1 VQNSRVVFRW
11 RSTPASLLAV
21 LLLCA
26 WSFGAERTPSGYL
39 ELTVTDARTGEIT
52 PARIEILDGS
62 GQAHVPEQAL
72 RVAGD
77 CGWYPIHNWIPWAA
91 AWQMRRH
98 LRAEVLNPYTGTTQ
112 FYLTRSARMRVAAG
126 RYTIRAY
133 KGIEYR
139 VAKGV
144 AEVRGNETT
153 KLTLPLER
161 WIDLSAS
168 GWYSADDHLH
178 IPRPNATF
186 DESIALWMAAEDIQ
200 VANLLQI
207 GLAHSIHFAQ
217 QNKFGNQSVY
227 QLGGATMLAS
237 GQENPR
243 THVVGHS
250 ITLGAARWLDFP
262 TDYLDYPRVWR
273 EARRE
278 GAISGFAHW
287 GIGGATDG
295 LAVWIPER
303 LLDFLEVLGFGLAY
317 YDSWY
322 ELLNLGVR
330 IPPTAGSDYP
340 CADSVPGRE
349 RFYTRV
355 HGPLTYGSWIDAV
368 RRGHT
373 FITNGPLLD
382 LRVNGVESGDDLD
395 LREPATV
402 DVVGSVRFDPE
413 RDDVK
418 ALELIQAGDVV
429 FSTSE
434 RPRPGEMRFQIR
446 LPLHQSTWL
455 ALRARGEKL
464 RETAVNL
471 GAELKA
477 TFTYIDRPSN
487 QEVYRRVPD
496 KQGTRPSAAHTG
508 PIYVTVAGT
517 PLIAEQPKAIDAA
530 RRWLGRLDELE
541 AILAEDRLPKLAH
554 FPGHGEG
561 LKLSDLREGRA
572 QLLKAIAS
580 ARAAYESFTVRSSE
594 RSREESHRPSENRA
608 ARRIAR

>member
-1 VQNSRVVFRW
+1 MWRLVACGAKYAVMFRW
-11 RSTPASLLAV
+11 RSTPASLLVV

-26 WSFGAERTPSGYL
+26 WSVGAERTPSGYL

-52 PARIEILDGS
+52 PVRIELLD
-62 GQAHVPEQAL
+62 ANRHARLPDQAL

-77 CGWYPIHNWIPWAA
+77 CGWYPIHNWIPWAG

-98 LRAEVLNPYTGTTQ
+98 LRAEVPNPYTGTTQ
-112 FYLTRSARMRVAAG
+112 FYLTRSVRMRVAAG
-126 RYTIRAY
+126 RYSIRAF
-133 KGIEYR
+133 KGIEYG

-144 AEVRGNETT
+144 AEVQRNETT

-161 WIDLSAS
+161 WIDMPAS

-178 IPRPNATF
+178 IPRPNTTF
-186 DESIALWMAAEDIQ
+186 DETIAMWMAAEDIH

-217 QNKFGNQSVY
+217 QYKFGNLSVY
-227 QLGGATMLAS
+227 QLSGTMLAS

-243 THVVGHS
+243 THIVGHS
-250 ITLGAARWLDFP
+250 ITLGASQWLDSP
-262 TDYLDYPRVWR
+262 ANYLDYPRIWR

-340 CADSVPGRE
+340 CSDSVPGRE

-355 HGPLTYGSWIDAV
+355 RGPLTYASWINAV

-382 LRVNGVESGDDLD
+382 LRVNGFESGDDLD
-395 LREPATV
+395 LSKAATV
-402 DVVGSVRFDPE
+402 DVQGSVRFDPE

-418 ALELIQAGDVV
+418 VLELVQAGEVI

-434 RPRPGEMRFQIR
+434 RARPGEMHFQLR
-446 LPLHQSTWL
+446 LPVRQSTWL

-464 RETAVNL
+464 GETSVNL
-471 GAELKA
+471 GADLKA
-477 TFTYIDRPSN
+477 TFTFVDRPSN
-487 QEVYRRVPD
+487 REVYRQVPD
-496 KQGTRPSAAHTG
+496 KRGPRPSAAHTA

-517 PLIAEQPKAIDAA
+517 PPIAEQPQASEAA
-530 RRWLGRLDELE
+530 RAWLARLDELE
-541 AILAEDRLPKLAH
+541 ALLAEDRLPKLAR
-554 FPGHGEG
+554 FPGHGDG
-561 LKLSDLREGRA
+561 LKMSDLRDGRA

-580 ARAAYESFTVRSSE
+580 ARAAYESFTALSSA
-594 RSREESHRPSENRA
+594 RSRRAPRRPRD
-608 ARRIAR
+608 